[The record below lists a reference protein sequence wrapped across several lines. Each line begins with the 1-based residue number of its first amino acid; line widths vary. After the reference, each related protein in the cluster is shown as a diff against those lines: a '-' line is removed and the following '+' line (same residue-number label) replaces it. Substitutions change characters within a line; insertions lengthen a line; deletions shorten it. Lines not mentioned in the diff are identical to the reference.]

1 MHTKK
6 FVSQA
11 PYFTSF
17 LLFFLFSMVAFGLY
31 VQADWI
37 HSFDQFISQPILDQR
52 AENKTTFFI
61 AFTHLGSVTAIV
73 LSIVFFSSFLF
84 WRTKQLGIAFWFA
97 LQALLGA
104 GLLNHYVKEIFQR
117 QRPTIKHLV
126 VQGGYSFPSG
136 HSMGSLICYGGIAFL
151 LIQLTRRSIWK
162 RCILFFTAVLV
173 FLIGI
178 SRIYVGVHFPS
189 DVLGGY
195 LLGGA
200 WLFLMIALYPRW
212 LHWFNKRTSPHSE

>member
-1 MHTKK
+1 MQTKK

-11 PYFTSF
+11 PYFTSL
-17 LLFFLFSMVAFGLY
+17 LLFFLFTMVAFGLY

-37 HSFDQFISQPILDQR
+37 QSFDQFISQPILEQR
-52 AENKTTFFI
+52 SGNKTLFFI
-61 AFTHLGSVTAIV
+61 IFTHFGSVAAMILFV
-73 LSIVFFSSFLF
+73 LLFSSFLF
-84 WRTKQLGIAFWFA
+84 WRTKNLGMVFWFA
-97 LQALLGA
+97 LQTILGA
-104 GLLNHYVKEIFQR
+104 ALLNHYVKEIFQR

-173 FLIGI
+173 LLIGI

-212 LHWFNKRTSPHSE
+212 LHWFNKRTSLHSE